1 MHKQKY
7 VGKTLE
13 DALDQAARDLG
24 AERENIAYNIIP
36 SEGGSLLKKF
46 LFKTISVEAWVEK
59 TEDLAAAARK
69 AVREAI
75 EGGAA
80 KRYRKNDQRGGRN
93 ADKPLEA
100 RNQNQK
106 GQKSDKAGNK
116 AADKAPQA
124 PRNGRQS
131 KNSPNSPAQAANQ
144 NSRYAQSGNAQ
155 SANAKEPRQRRPDPR
170 RNREVPAEPNPNAI
184 TFETQGVREIL
195 EDYTKAFLKVFEADL
210 DSTKFEKN
218 EAGNITV
225 RVKSE
230 LLEDLL
236 ARSDRL
242 SSSFE
247 HVFKRIMQKKLGDLA
262 QRLHLEAG
270 DATEKRLENLRQMA
284 ISMADKVKETG
295 RSITVNSKSGQERRI
310 IHVTIDEI
318 DGVATRSMGSGD
330 NRKLVIYSTDSRHK
344 RSGPR
349 RQRGEAQDAGQ
360 QDQQGNAPGQEARM
374 DSEGIAGATHGNG
387 EGTPRR
393 GRSRRGR
400 SRGRRGSGSSNG
412 ADSRSSGG
420 LSSGGMDESPA
431 EYAARSEETP

>member
-13 DALDQAARDLG
+13 DALDQAARELG
-24 AERENIAYNIIP
+24 TDRENIAYNIVP

-46 LFKTISVEAWVEK
+46 LFKTITVEAWVEK

-80 KRYRKNDQRGGRN
+80 KRAGKNDPRGGRGG
-93 ADKPLEA
+93 DKSSEA
-100 RNQNQK
+100 RNQGQNQK
-106 GQKSDKAGNK
+106 RQKNERTDGRN
-116 AADKAPQA
+116 PQP
-124 PRNGRQS
+124 PRNSRPA
-131 KNSPNSPAQAANQ
+131 KNAQ
-144 NSRYAQSGNAQ
+144 GNAGQ
-155 SANAKEPRQRRPDPR
+155 TSNHGDGSRAAQPGAAKEPRQRRPDPR
-170 RNREVPAEPNPNAI
+170 RNPEVQAEPNPNAI
-184 TFETQGVREIL
+184 TFDTEGVREIL
-195 EDYTKAFLKVFEADL
+195 ENYTQKFLKVFDADL
-210 DSTKFEKN
+210 SSAKFEQN
-218 EAGNITV
+218 EAGNIA
-225 RVKSE
+225 VKVQSE

-318 DGVATRSMGSGD
+318 DGVATRSMGTGD

-344 RSGPR
+344 QSRPR
-349 RQRGEAQDAGQ
+349 RQRGEGQ
-360 QDQQGNAPGQEARM
+360 GTELHRKTSQVSGDEERVDTDGL
-374 DSEGIAGATHGNG
+374 AGATHGNG
-387 EGTPRR
+387 AGTARR

-400 SRGRRGSGSSNG
+400 SRGCRGSGQSNG
-412 ADSRSSGG
+412 GAARVAGGSSSDGR
-420 LSSGGMDESPA
+420 DDSPA
-431 EYAARSEETP
+431 EFAAQREETP

>member
-1 MHKQKY
+1 LS
-7 VGKTLE
+7 T
-13 DALDQAARDLG
+13 
-24 AERENIAYNIIP
+24 
-36 SEGGSLLKKF
+36 
-46 LFKTISVEAWVEK
+46 
-59 TEDLAAAARK
+59 
-69 AVREAI
+69 
-75 EGGAA
+75 
-80 KRYRKNDQRGGRN
+80 
-93 ADKPLEA
+93 
-100 RNQNQK
+100 
-106 GQKSDKAGNK
+106 
-116 AADKAPQA
+116 
-124 PRNGRQS
+124 
-131 KNSPNSPAQAANQ
+131 
-144 NSRYAQSGNAQ
+144 
-155 SANAKEPRQRRPDPR
+155 
-170 RNREVPAEPNPNAI
+170 EPNPNAI
-184 TFETQGVREIL
+184 TFETQGVTEIL
-195 EDYTKAFLKVFEADL
+195 ETYTQAFLKVFDADL
-210 DSTKFEKN
+210 DAAKFEKN
-218 EAGNITV
+218 EAGNMAV
-225 RVKSE
+225 KVKSE

-344 RSGPR
+344 RNGPR
-349 RQRGEAQDAGQ
+349 KQRGEAQDS
-360 QDQQGNAPGQEARM
+360 DQQEQHGNAPENEARL
-374 DSEGIAGATHGNG
+374 DAEGITGATHGNG

-400 SRGRRGSGSSNG
+400 SRGRRGSGHSSG

-420 LSSGGMDESPA
+420 ISSSGVDESPA